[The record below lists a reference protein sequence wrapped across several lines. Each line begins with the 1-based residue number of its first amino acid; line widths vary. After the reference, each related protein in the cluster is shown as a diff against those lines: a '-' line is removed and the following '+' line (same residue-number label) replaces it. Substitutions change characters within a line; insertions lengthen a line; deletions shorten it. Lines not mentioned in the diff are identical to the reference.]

1 MSQSAFFKKINSIF
15 FALVLSLL
23 GLSPHLAWGG
33 VDVVGSFPASAT
45 VVQPLTIASAST
57 LNFGSFVAGGGGTVT
72 IPSVTPFTRTSTG
85 TLSLVASNPGSA
97 STISVSG
104 VEGRTYTV
112 KLPTTP
118 TQLTN
123 ASGGATMAITSITSN
138 LVGSAGTIPAS
149 GAQTFQIGGTLT
161 VGSAQPS
168 GTYSANLPITISYN

>member
-23 GLSPHLAWGG
+23 GLSPHLAWG

-85 TLSLVASNPGSA
+85 ASLSLVASNPGSA

-112 KLPTTP
+112 TLPTTP

-123 ASGGATMAITSITSN
+123 ASGGATMAITTITSN
-138 LVGSAGTIPAS
+138 LVGLAGTIPAS